1 MIKKLLKKLKQN
13 IKIITGSITYIK
25 AEIKINHKWYG
36 NTYGGF
42 YVHPNVLNSKSIVYS
57 FGIGED
63 ISFDREIIKMH
74 NCKVFG
80 FDPTPKSID
89 WIKKEQLPSNFSFL
103 EYGIDSRTDFVNF
116 NLPINQDFV
125 SGSTISHKNVDEK
138 NMISVPMKSFS
149 DITKELGH
157 THIDV
162 LKMDIEGSEYHVIES
177 ILSSDVK
184 IDQILIELHER
195 FFEDGKL
202 RNKRL
207 LASFAAHGYKVFA
220 VSDSLEE
227 VSFIKVKNPDT
238 GF

>member
-13 IKIITGSITYIK
+13 IKILTGSITYIK
-25 AEIKINHKWYG
+25 AEVKINHKWYG

-74 NCKVFG
+74 NCQVFG

-89 WIKKEQLPSNFSFL
+89 WIKKEKLPSNFSFL

-138 NMISVPMKSFS
+138 NMISVPMKSFG

-177 ILSSDVK
+177 ILASDIK

-207 LASFAAHGYKVFA
+207 LASFAAHGYKIFA

>member
-13 IKIITGSITYIK
+13 IKILTGSITYIK
-25 AEIKINHKWYG
+25 AEVKINHKWYG

-74 NCKVFG
+74 NCQVFG

-89 WIKKEQLPSNFSFL
+89 WIKKEKLPSNFSFL

-138 NMISVPMKSFS
+138 NMISVPMKSFG

-177 ILSSDVK
+177 ILASDVK

-207 LASFAAHGYKVFA
+207 LASFAAHGYKIFA

-227 VSFIKVKNPDT
+227 VSFIKVKT
-238 GF
+238 A

>member
-13 IKIITGSITYIK
+13 IKILTGSITYIK
-25 AEIKINHKWYG
+25 AEVKINHKWYG

-63 ISFDREIIKMH
+63 ISFDREMIKMH
-74 NCKVFG
+74 NCQVFG

-89 WIKKEQLPSNFSFL
+89 WIKKEKLPSNLSFL

-138 NMISVPMKSFS
+138 NMISVPMKSFG

-202 RNKRL
+202 KNKRL
-207 LASFAAHGYKVFA
+207 LASFAAHGYKIFA

-227 VSFIKVKNPDT
+227 VSFIKVKT
-238 GF
+238 A

>member
-13 IKIITGSITYIK
+13 IKILTGSITYIK
-25 AEIKINHKWYG
+25 AEVKINHKWYG

-74 NCKVFG
+74 NCQVFG

-89 WIKKEQLPSNFSFL
+89 WIKKEKLPSSFSFL

-138 NMISVPMKSFS
+138 NMISVPMKSFG

-177 ILSSDVK
+177 ILASDIK

-207 LASFAAHGYKVFA
+207 LASFAAHGYKIFA

>member
-13 IKIITGSITYIK
+13 IKILTGSITYIK
-25 AEIKINHKWYG
+25 AEVNINHKWYG

-63 ISFDREIIKMH
+63 ISFDREMIKMH
-74 NCKVFG
+74 NCQVFG

-138 NMISVPMKSFS
+138 NMISVPMKSFG

-202 RNKRL
+202 KNKRL
-207 LASFAAHGYKVFA
+207 LASFAAHGYKIFA

-227 VSFIKVKNPDT
+227 VSFIKVKT
-238 GF
+238 A

>member
-13 IKIITGSITYIK
+13 IKIITGAITSIK
-25 AEIKINHKWYG
+25 AETKINHKWYG

-63 ISFDREIIKMH
+63 ISFDREMIKMH
-74 NCKVFG
+74 NCQVFG

-103 EYGIDSRTDFVNF
+103 EYGIDTKTGFANF
-116 NLPINQDFV
+116 NLPKNQDFV
-125 SGSTISHKNVDEK
+125 SGSIIPHKNVDEK
-138 NMISVPMKSFS
+138 NMVSVPMKSFH

-177 ILSSDVK
+177 ILSSTVQ

-202 RNKRL
+202 RNQRL
-207 LASFAAHGYKVFA
+207 LQSFKNHGYEIFA

-227 VSFIKVKNPDT
+227 VSFIK
-238 GF
+238 GRSS